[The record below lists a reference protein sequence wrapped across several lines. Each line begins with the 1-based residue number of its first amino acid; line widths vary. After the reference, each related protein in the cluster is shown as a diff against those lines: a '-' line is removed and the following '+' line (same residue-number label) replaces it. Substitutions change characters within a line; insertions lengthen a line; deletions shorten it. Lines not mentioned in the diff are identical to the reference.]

1 MVFPVDNP
9 RADPDRDIFS
19 NAFPHPLKIFQRR
32 RYAAGGAPRGAPR
45 AHNARLV
52 EKNGFEPGFEPR
64 KRPLFF
70 CIFPEKNMYNSLDIY
85 Y

>member
-1 MVFPVDNP
+1 MVLPVDNP

-45 AHNARLV
+45 ARNARLV
-52 EKNGFEPGFEPR
+52 EKNGFEPGFEPPFWDILADMGG
-64 KRPLFF
+64 RPAIKKQLVGW
-70 CIFPEKNMYNSLDIY
+70 P
-85 Y
+85 